1 MDVPLVLVPKEVL
14 LHSPS
19 SEDGVSAV
27 KERRLRIYAV
37 EMIQRATELLR
48 LPQICSVS
56 AAAILQRF
64 YFRRSLADFDVRIV
78 APTCLLL
85 ACKLEE
91 HHCRLRDIVLVFHRL
106 EMRNVV
112 KHGVKAYVGC
122 PTPALDSAGREIM
135 KKEIIRVERLILRE
149 LGYVV
154 WMLLEHPHK
163 YVIQFVKSM
172 VRSPNDRAKEL
183 AQKAWSY
190 LNDSTRTVLCCMYSP
205 HQITTASI
213 YLAARDLKIK
223 LPLEPPW
230 WVLFDTELHDIQSI
244 ARTILSLYKQ
254 PPSRYIQ
261 VEAKRDP
268 FLLGLSLATPLSM
281 DSAAPLKSP
290 MSDED
295 VQGSP
300 PHVDASLDSDRIN
313 EMANEVDIG
322 QSVVPQA
329 LSAAAK
335 KLPGSFS
342 AVESG
347 RQRSRSPKR
356 KVVQLK
362 LAARPGASS
371 KSKGL

>member
-1 MDVPLVLVPKEVL
+1 MGEVL

-163 YVIQFVKSM
+163 YVIQFV
-172 VRSPNDRAKEL
+172 
-183 AQKAWSY
+183 
-190 LNDSTRTVLCCMYSP
+190 
-205 HQITTASI
+205 
-213 YLAARDLKIK
+213 
-223 LPLEPPW
+223 
-230 WVLFDTELHDIQSI
+230 
-244 ARTILSLYKQ
+244 SL
-254 PPSRYIQ
+254 
-261 VEAKRDP
+261 
-268 FLLGLSLATPLSM
+268 
-281 DSAAPLKSP
+281 
-290 MSDED
+290 
-295 VQGSP
+295 
-300 PHVDASLDSDRIN
+300 
-313 EMANEVDIG
+313 
-322 QSVVPQA
+322 
-329 LSAAAK
+329 
-335 KLPGSFS
+335 
-342 AVESG
+342 
-347 RQRSRSPKR
+347 
-356 KVVQLK
+356 
-362 LAARPGASS
+362 
-371 KSKGL
+371 